1 MLFKFYS
8 AIWPFLQNKC
18 LNFHEHKIAIF
29 FTSEDDIMFKS
40 AMGYLGGV
48 TSSGMT
54 TSPILDS
61 PEDALV
67 GSIVDVG
74 GQKVIVRKRVG
85 EGGFAFVYK
94 VEDVNESSRK
104 FALKRLLAMDEEKRK
119 LIVKEISL
127 MKSLSGHPSIV
138 KFVSAAEAK
147 G

>member
-1 MLFKFYS
+1 M
-8 AIWPFLQNKC
+8 
-18 LNFHEHKIAIF
+18 
-29 FTSEDDIMFKS
+29 
-40 AMGYLGGV
+40 
-48 TSSGMT
+48 
-54 TSPILDS
+54 
-61 PEDALV
+61 
-67 GSIVDVG
+67 
-74 GQKVIVRKRVG
+74 
-85 EGGFAFVYK
+85 YK

>member
-1 MLFKFYS
+1 MIYIWTQCNQQARGHIIFEFFKLV
-8 AIWPFLQNKC
+8 I
-18 LNFHEHKIAIF
+18 
-29 FTSEDDIMFKS
+29 SEEDIMFKS

-48 TSSGMT
+48 ASSGVT